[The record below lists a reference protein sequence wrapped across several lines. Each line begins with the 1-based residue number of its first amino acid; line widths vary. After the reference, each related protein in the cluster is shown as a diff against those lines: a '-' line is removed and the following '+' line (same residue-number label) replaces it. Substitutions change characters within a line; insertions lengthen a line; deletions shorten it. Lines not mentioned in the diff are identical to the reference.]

1 MGGLD
6 AVAAGVGLIYGG
18 VVLVPA
24 VVGDGIP
31 RDFTLQTDRL
41 RRVLSHVLHGLVERH
56 VT

>member
-6 AVAAGVGLIYGG
+6 AVAAGVGLVYRG

-24 VVGDGIP
+24 VVGDGIS
-31 RDFTLQTDRL
+31 RDLTLQTDRL
-41 RRVLSHVLHGLVERH
+41 RRVLRHVLHGLVERH